1 MAKTH
6 GKISKKFGLK
16 PGSVVYVGQ
25 ERTEDV
31 HIDIIDYTDSE
42 LHEVRVSTV
51 EDCFPY
57 RDKNSTTWINITGIH
72 NVELVQ
78 TLGSHFELHDLV
90 LEDVVNTGQR
100 PKLEETPAHFFIV
113 LKMLYLNEHK
123 NKLKSEQISILFGK
137 NWVIT
142 FQETP
147 EDVFDMV
154 RNRIRKT
161 IPRVRFMH
169 ADYLAYALLDAVV
182 DNYFIVLEQLG
193 EDIENLDDAVSFN
206 PEQVHLKSI
215 RILKKQLLNMR
226 RAVWPLREVIG
237 GLERTESKLIHDTTG
252 PYIRDL
258 YEHTIQ
264 VIDTVETY
272 RDMISGLLDL
282 YHTGIANRMNDIMK
296 VLTIIATVFIPLG
309 FLAGVYG
316 MNFDTSVSVFNL
328 PELGFK
334 YGYPMFWGMVVLVAG
349 GLVWFFKRKKW
360 L

>member
-1 MAKTH
+1 MTKAN
-6 GKISKKFGLK
+6 SNSAKKFGLK
-16 PGSVVYVGQ
+16 PGSVVYVGK
-25 ERTEDV
+25 EREHDV
-31 HIDIIDYTDSE
+31 HIDIIDYTETE
-42 LHEVRVSTV
+42 LHEVRVNNV

-57 RDKNSTTWINITGIH
+57 KEKDSITWINISGIH
-72 NVELVQ
+72 NVEIVEK
-78 TLGSHFELHDLV
+78 LGARYDLHDLV

-100 PKLEETPAHFFIV
+100 PKLEETPAHFFLV

-123 NKLKSEQISILFGK
+123 NKLKSEHISILFGN
-137 NWVIT
+137 NWVMT

-147 EDVFDMV
+147 EDVFDVV

-161 IPRVRFMH
+161 IPRVRFMNP
-169 ADYLAYALLDAVV
+169 DYLAYALLDAVV

-193 EDIENLDDAVSFN
+193 EDIEDLDDAVSIN
-206 PEQVHLKSI
+206 PEQEHLKSI

-237 GLERTESKLIHDTTG
+237 GLERTESKLLQDSTG

-316 MNFDTSVSVFNL
+316 MNFDTSVSPFNL
-328 PELGFK
+328 PELGMK

-349 GLVWFFKRKKW
+349 GLVWFFRRKKW